1 MRVTIKES
9 IYSYDLRQPL
19 LTMALKQLSQTIST
33 PQKPTPPQGFDYDL
47 AIVGGGIVGT
57 TLACALKNSGLSVV
71 LIEAQPLSVEAKKPQ
86 AYNLSLLSGRIFEG
100 IGVWAKILPQITTYR
115 QIRLSDADHA
125 GIVQFHP
132 SDLGTDAL
140 GYIGEH
146 RLLLN
151 SLYEF
156 LAECP
161 KISWLRPAEVVDV
174 EYQASG
180 VEIQV
185 KVAGEFHQI
194 RSRLVVAADGAR
206 SHIRTS
212 AGIGTKG
219 WQYWQS
225 CVTARIKTEKPHN
238 NTAFERFWPSG
249 PMGILPLSEN
259 HCQVVWTAPHAEA
272 QALKELD
279 EKEFLAL
286 LEQRTGGLLGHL
298 ELESQRFLFPVQL
311 MQSDRYTQSRLA
323 LIGDAAHCCHP
334 LGGQGLNMGIRDA
347 AALAQVLQEA
357 AKSGED
363 IGNVKIL
370 RRYERWR
377 RLENWTILGF
387 TDLLDRM
394 FSNNWLP
401 LVTTRRLGLWMLRT
415 IHPVKSLVLRL
426 MTGLLGR
433 TPQIAQGGGQT

>member
-1 MRVTIKES
+1 M
-9 IYSYDLRQPL
+9 PL
-19 LTMALKQLSQTIST
+19 EQLTKTT
-33 PQKPTPPQGFDYDL
+33 PTPHQGFDYDL
-47 AIVGGGIVGT
+47 AIAGGGIVGA

-71 LIEAQPLSVEAKKPQ
+71 FIEAQPPSVEAVRPQ
-86 AYNLSLLSGRIFEG
+86 AYNLSLLSGRIFQG
-100 IGVWAKILPQITTYR
+100 IGIWDKILPEITQYG
-115 QIRLSDADHA
+115 QIRLSDADHT
-125 GIVQFHP
+125 GIVQFHLT
-132 SDLGTDAL
+132 DLGTDAL

-161 KISWLRPAEVVDV
+161 NVSWLCPAEVVDIQ
-174 EYQASG
+174 YQASR

-185 KVAGEFHQI
+185 KVDGTQRKV

-206 SHIRTS
+206 SRIRTA

-249 PMGILPLSEN
+249 PMGVLPLSGN
-259 HCQVVWTAPHAEA
+259 RCQVVWTAPHAEA
-272 QALKELD
+272 KALKELD

-286 LEQRTGGLLGHL
+286 LEHRTGGLLGRL
-298 ELESQRFLFPVQL
+298 ELESQRFVFPVQL

-334 LGGQGLNMGIRDA
+334 VGGQGLNMGIRDA
-347 AALAQVLQEA
+347 AALAQVLQDA
-357 AKSGED
+357 AFRGED
-363 IGNVKIL
+363 IGDVKVL

-377 RLENWTILGF
+377 KLENWTILCF
-387 TDLLDRM
+387 TDFLDRM

-401 LVTTRRLGLWMLRT
+401 LVTTRRLGLWMLGK
-415 IHPVKSLVLRL
+415 IHPLKSLALRL

-433 TPQIAQGGGQT
+433 PPQLAKDSGQTQIRANTAV

>member
-1 MRVTIKES
+1 
-9 IYSYDLRQPL
+9 
-19 LTMALKQLSQTIST
+19 LTMALKQLSQTPSTLPTPT
-33 PQKPTPPQGFDYDL
+33 PQLGFDYDL
-47 AIVGGGIVGT
+47 AIVGGGIVGS

-71 LIEAQPLSVEAKKPQ
+71 LIEAQPPSVEAVKPQ
-86 AYNLSLLSGRIFEG
+86 AYNLSLLSERIFKG
-100 IGVWAKILPQITTYR
+100 IGVWDKILPEVTTYQ

-125 GIVQFHP
+125 GTVQFYP
-132 SDLGTDAL
+132 TDLGTESL

-161 KISWLRPAEVVDV
+161 KVSWLCPAEVIDV

-180 VEIQV
+180 VEIEV
-185 KVAGEFHQI
+185 KVAGKNCKL
-194 RSRLVVAADGAR
+194 RTRLVVAADGAR
-206 SHIRTS
+206 SRIRTA

-249 PMGILPLSEN
+249 PMGVLPLSGN
-259 HCQVVWTAPHAEA
+259 RCQVVWTAPHAEA

-279 EKEFLAL
+279 EVEFLAL
-286 LEQRTGGLLGHL
+286 LERRTGNLLGHL
-298 ELESQRFLFPVQL
+298 ELESQRFIFPVQL

-334 LGGQGLNMGIRDA
+334 VGGQGLNMGIRDV
-347 AALAQVLQEA
+347 AALAQVLQDA
-357 AKSGED
+357 ALRGED
-363 IGNVKIL
+363 IGGEPVL

-377 RLENWTILGF
+377 KLENWTILGF
-387 TDLLDRM
+387 TDFLDRM
-394 FSNNWLP
+394 FSTSWLP
-401 LVTTRRLGLWMLRT
+401 MVMTRRLGLLMLRR
-415 IHPVKSLVLRL
+415 IHPFKTLVLRL

-433 TPQIAQGGGQT
+433 TPQLAQGTKPTKIMAKTAV